1 MSICGTW
8 TKGREVLKPRRSKE
22 EIQPFFFF
30 FFKAEMNHGYSWLRS
45 WMIDEPELEVGVETR
60 EVTGWEQRMN

>member
-1 MSICGTW
+1 
-8 TKGREVLKPRRSKE
+8 
-22 EIQPFFFF
+22 
-30 FFKAEMNHGYSWLRS
+30 MNHGYSWLRS